1 MHVLEDPLELRVS
14 SSAHLPREDS
24 AARLAE
30 DVQAFR
36 LRAGRRERLGLP
48 AWDGCVDRHEGLC
61 ERNAIRWRLLPEV
74 ARQDEQASAAR
85 EKHGQAKQR
94 HFKLRLVDTELR
106 TVV

>member
-1 MHVLEDPLELRVS
+1 MALVGVVSVYAVVVVQRVVGDGSDQSSQAHLNDTPQPLRV
-14 SSAHLPREDS
+14 
-24 AARLAE
+24 
-30 DVQAFR
+30 
-36 LRAGRRERLGLP
+36 G
-48 AWDGCVDRHEGLC
+48 
-61 ERNAIRWRLLPEV
+61 V